1 MIQERRFPQKVPGR
15 GEERRMDKL
24 RDLFLRYYRAVVAY
38 FLRQGCSLEEA
49 RDLAQDVFVR
59 VYKGWTDY
67 RGESEWNFL
76 MKTAHHVWL
85 NELRW
90 WGAKKRGEEIPLP
103 PSLTESMARNP
114 LTNEAPSTQEEE
126 LIEQEEAEER
136 RRRSQWLRDAI
147 LKLPENLQRC
157 LRHWLGGLKLRE
169 IAVVEGITLD
179 AVKSRLNAARH
190 LLRDDLEQEPEGLD
204 WPEVPQE
211 DDRDEQD

>member
-24 RDLFLRYYRAVVAY
+24 GDLFLRYYRAVVAY
-38 FLRQGCSLEEA
+38 FLRHGCSLEEA

-59 VYKGWTDY
+59 VYRGWTDY

-76 MKTAHHVWL
+76 MKTAHHIWL

-103 PSLTESMARNP
+103 SSLTESMARNP
-114 LTNEAPSTQEEE
+114 LTGEVPSTREEE
-126 LIEQEEAEER
+126 LIEQEGREG
-136 RRRSQWLRDAI
+136 RSRWLRGAI
-147 LKLPENLQRC
+147 QKLPENLQRC

-179 AVKSRLNAARH
+179 AVKARLNAARH
-190 LLRDDLEQEPEGLD
+190 LLRGNLGQEPKGLD
-204 WPEVPQE
+204 WPEVPEE
-211 DDRDEQD
+211 DGRDKQV